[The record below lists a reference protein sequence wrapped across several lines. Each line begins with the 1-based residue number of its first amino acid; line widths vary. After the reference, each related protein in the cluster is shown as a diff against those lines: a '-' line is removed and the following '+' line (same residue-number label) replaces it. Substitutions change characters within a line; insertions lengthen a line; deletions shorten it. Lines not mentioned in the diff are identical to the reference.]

1 MDTSRKVITV
11 EYAGFWIRLAAYIVD
26 GIMLSLVIFIIV
38 VVSGSYVESG
48 SGGPNQPIVPVAAEA
63 STTSRAVIAVGI
75 VLPIVYAIGFW
86 TWRGQTPGKMLVGI
100 KIVRT
105 DGYPVGFAKSI
116 LRFLGYI
123 VSTLVLFLGYLWIAF
138 NPEKQGFHD
147 KIASTYV
154 VKLPRKTTRLVK
166 IYD

>member
-26 GIMLSLVIFIIV
+26 GIMLSLVMFIIV
-38 VVSGSYVESG
+38 VVSGSYVESD
-48 SGGPNQPIVPVAAEA
+48 SGGRSQPIIPVVAEA
-63 STTSRAVIAVGI
+63 GTTSRAVIAVGI
-75 VLPIVYAIGFW
+75 VLPIVYAVGFW

-123 VSTLVLFLGYLWIAF
+123 VSTLVLLLGYLWIAF

-154 VKLPRKTTRLVK
+154 VKLPRKTTRWVK